1 MLSPMREYPLEHSNV
16 HVGLVEAEPPAHEA
30 PAVVVE
36 AVTSMGRHVAASCML
51 HDCMGSSPAR

>member
-1 MLSPMREYPLEHSNV
+1 MREYPLEHSNV
-16 HVGLVEAEPPAHEA
+16 HVGLVEAGPPAHEA